1 MTMRSDVSLAHFQLR
16 SVLACP
22 SRSQVYYPSLR
33 GVNKFN
39 PISNKTELALGL
51 GDFPDM
57 GRRITTLDA
66 NSEVLVGGT
75 FKGDFVAKSLY
86 SEDTKRFS
94 EGLITGIP
102 GITNHLQVH
111 TQRRSS
117 SPVAAISSNDR
128 GFRILDIQTEQ
139 FTADFLYHFALNCSA
154 ISPDRR
160 LRVLVGD
167 LKDVTITNAET
178 GETEVELTGH
188 RDYGFACDWSED
200 GRTVATAFQDK
211 SIKIWDARKWT
222 DTRGRGTPVASI
234 WCDMAGARNL
244 KFSPLGSGPPVLVAA
259 EEADTVNVIDARTFQ
274 KKQSIELFGEIGGV
288 AFTNDGQELNVL
300 VSDSH
305 RGGLLQFERC
315 GLSNGGGRLPTV
327 IEHMPPF

>member
-1 MTMRSDVSLAHFQLR
+1 MTIRDDVGLAHFQLR

-22 SRSQVYYPSLR
+22 SRSQVYYPCWR

-39 PISNKTELALGL
+39 PISKKTELALCL
-51 GDFPDM
+51 AKFPEI

-66 NSEVLVGGT
+66 NSDVLVGGT
-75 FKGDFVAKSLY
+75 FKGDFVVKSLY
-86 SEDTKRFS
+86 SEDEKFS
-94 EGLITGIP
+94 KGLITGMA

-111 TQRRSS
+111 AQRRSS

-154 ISPDRR
+154 VSPDRR

-167 LKDVTITNAET
+167 IKDVTITNAET

-200 GRTVATAFQDK
+200 GRTVATGFQDK

-222 DTRGRGTPVASI
+222 DTRGRGTPIASI
-234 WCDMAGARNL
+234 WCDLASARSL
-244 KFSPLGSGPPVLVAA
+244 KFSPLGNGPPVLVAA
-259 EEADTVNVIDARTFQ
+259 EEADYVNIIDARTFQ
-274 KKQSIELFGEIGGV
+274 KKQTIDLFGEIGGV
-288 AFTNDGQELNVL
+288 AFTDEGRELNVL
-300 VSDSH
+300 VSDIH
-305 RGGLLQFERC
+305 RGGLLQFDRC
-315 GLSNGGGRLPTV
+315 GLSRGGKLPSMM
-327 IEHMPPF
+327 EHMPPF